1 MKIRNISLSI
11 LIMHILSSAVVCPF
25 QSSSIN
31 ANSPSDARQIIEQL
45 RDISMMAQSMGL
57 PGPLE
62 IRRRGII
69 QQFRQLGEG
78 AVPAL
83 AEALSDSDVQI
94 RRNTALVLR
103 DLAGAYSA
111 KLIRTGVDSYAVD
124 QTAKINIRQALPA
137 LIKAT
142 ADCDTAV
149 RSWAAQA
156 IAEIGPEAKGAIP
169 ALIKLLSDPE
179 EGPRIGSCIAL
190 SGIGP
195 AAKEAIPALNNT
207 LNDPSKDVR
216 QFARNAIDRIQKK

>member
-11 LIMHILSSAVVCPF
+11 LIMHILSSALVCPC
-25 QSSSIN
+25 QSSSKN
-31 ANSPSDARQIIEQL
+31 ANPPSDARQIIEQM

-57 PGPLE
+57 PGPIE
-62 IRRRGII
+62 IRRREII

-94 RRNTALVLR
+94 RRNVALVLR

-111 KLIRTGVDSYAVD
+111 KLIRTGVDSYAID
-124 QTAKINIRQALPA
+124 QAAKIDIRQALPE

-142 ADCDTAV
+142 ADFDTGV

-156 IAEIGPEAKGAIP
+156 IAEIGPEARDAIP

-179 EGPRIGSCIAL
+179 EGPRIGGCMAL
-190 SGIGP
+190 SRIGP
-195 AAKEAIPALNNT
+195 EAKEAIPALNKT

-216 QFARNAIDRIQKK
+216 QFARNAIDKIQRK